1 MSIARKNTMEQI
13 EAMEATELSIEKDKF
28 VKEMEKLKVQKEE
41 LVKSSRDS
49 CKDLNDFDKFNLHKA
64 MLESKSED
72 LERRLI
78 MTKKYVSDRYDSI
91 RRLREK
97 VEIEKAAFAVKRN
110 EKRRVSRAMEKAKRI
125 KRDYNLS
132 DNEIE
137 EEVKSEETS
146 REKGEESELESDKE
160 KYF

>member
-1 MSIARKNTMEQI
+1 
-13 EAMEATELSIEKDKF
+13 MEATELSIEKEKF

-41 LVKSSRDS
+41 LGKSSRDS
-49 CKDLNDFDKFNLHKA
+49 CKDLNDFEKFNLHKA

-78 MTKKYVSDRYDSI
+78 MTKKYVLDRYDSI

-110 EKRRVSRAMEKAKRI
+110 EKRRVSRAMKKANKRI
-125 KRDYNLS
+125 KRDNNLS

-137 EEVKSEETS
+137 EEMKSGETS
-146 REKGEESELESDKE
+146 RENGEESELESDKE